1 MTQDRSARRQV
12 GVAVIGFGWMGQ
24 VHARAYSR
32 LLQHYPGAPLQ
43 PRLVAV
49 ADPEPSRRDLA
60 VNAYGF
66 EVAYADW
73 AEVIARDDVAVVSVT
88 GPNYVHAEI
97 GVAVAKAGKHLWV
110 EKPVGR
116 HLADTTDVVDA
127 VRSAGVRS
135 AVGFNYRNVPAVAL
149 ARDLITQGRLGRV
162 ETVTVRLLSDY
173 AAHPDGMLSWRFDPA
188 LAGTGV
194 IGDLASHGLDLA
206 RYVVGPVAGEI
217 SEVVADLATF
227 ITERPQPLDPAAP
240 RSTTLA
246 GGPPGPVGNEDHVSA
261 LLRFAGGARG
271 VLESSRVAVGE
282 QCTYGI
288 EVHGDRG
295 AVAWDFRRMGELRM
309 CGVGPDGAFQD
320 VAWHTRYVAPG
331 DGELGA
337 FQPGA
342 GVAMGFDDLKVVEA
356 ERLLRS
362 VAQQRPIGATIE
374 DALATAR
381 TADAL
386 LRSAAE
392 RRWVSV

>member
-1 MTQDRSARRQV
+1 MTQDRSATRQV

-246 GGPPGPVGNEDHVSA
+246 GGPLGPVGNEDHVSA